1 MGEACGTTCQDTV
14 QAGPRSSRARAGAEA
29 SNQQRLDTSKQS
41 ESTGPTTRPWTKS
54 RIPVQ
59 KCERARPW
67 PWALALHAMP
77 SQSVRSWGE
86 TRRADA
92 HAARDQ
98 QHLQWPRGP
107 ACVRLC
113 SHARPER
120 NNIAV
125 TFAVRVRRC
134 TQHAMRPPQYRLSS
148 LSLRKCRS
156 WEGAQPRPRAARRLA
171 AFGLSRPLVTCGR
184 LERGG
189 RIGRVGST
197 GSSLLVFTCSR
208 FILRCRWALPPALLQ
223 SRCCCVHVSRLKGRR
238 LGEASTVS
246 EAPKYRK
253 QR

>member
-1 MGEACGTTCQDTV
+1 MRDHLSRHRASRPEVIASQSRGRGKQSATV
-14 QAGPRSSRARAGAEA
+14 W
-29 SNQQRLDTSKQS
+29 DTSKQS
-41 ESTGPTTRPWTKS
+41 ESTGPTTRPWTRS

-59 KCERARPW
+59 KCARARPW

-171 AFGLSRPLVTCGR
+171 AFGLSRPLW
-184 LERGG
+184 ERA
-189 RIGRVGST
+189 VGSRE
-197 GSSLLVFTCSR
+197 GGESVASARQAARCSSLHALALYCAAAGRRRPRCCSRGAVVFTCR
-208 FILRCRWALPPALLQ
+208 
-223 SRCCCVHVSRLKGRR
+223 G
-238 LGEASTVS
+238 
-246 EAPKYRK
+246 
-253 QR
+253 